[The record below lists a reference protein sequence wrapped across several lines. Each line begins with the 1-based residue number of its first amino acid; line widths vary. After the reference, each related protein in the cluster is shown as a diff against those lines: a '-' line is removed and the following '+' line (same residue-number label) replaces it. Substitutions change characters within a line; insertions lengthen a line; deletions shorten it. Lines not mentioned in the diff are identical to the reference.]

1 MDTIIN
7 PWSSTNSYCFFRCE
21 TPSVPMLILEAVG
34 SGGGWSLF
42 GFFPKKVY
50 IYVYILYAQMPLNWR
65 YMFHGYLVEPCSS
78 SRSEVCPFSIVTR
91 SLLSKY
97 MDSLQLQKA
106 RRQNPYIFME
116 SPLVHGT
123 AYMVL
128 SFIVIVLFALVHARL
143 TKLDVFSALKRFEQW
158 RQQEKAEVTQKQL
171 DQERRYEELLRTRM
185 QILTK
190 LNKILIHIGFAQIC
204 VALPHLL
211 HDASFSSLAEFTA
224 LVLAY
229 SWHAFAETKGAGN
242 HMLVHCWTALFCMI
256 HILIFASSVNSED
269 SIRLSIT
276 EKLCGL
282 CSIMML
288 GVRWLVF
295 HLAFFRFSSTRDM
308 DLVEFACDINERQL
322 TKNGVSPYLT
332 ILQWQFGE

>member
-1 MDTIIN
+1 
-7 PWSSTNSYCFFRCE
+7 
-21 TPSVPMLILEAVG
+21 
-34 SGGGWSLF
+34 
-42 GFFPKKVY
+42 
-50 IYVYILYAQMPLNWR
+50 
-65 YMFHGYLVEPCSS
+65 MFHGYPVEPCSS

-91 SLLSKY
+91 SLLSIY
-97 MDSLQLQKA
+97 LCLQLQKA
-106 RRQNPYIFME
+106 RQQNPHISME

-143 TKLDVFSALKRFEQW
+143 TKLDVFSALKRFELW

-171 DQERRYEELLRTRM
+171 DQERRYKEELLRTRM
-185 QILTK
+185 QILAK

-211 HDASFSSLAEFTA
+211 HEPSFSSFAEFTA

-229 SWHAFAETKGAGN
+229 SWHAFAETQGAGN
-242 HMLVHCWTALFCMI
+242 HILIHCWTALFCMI

-269 SIRLSIT
+269 SIRLSMT

-288 GVRWLVF
+288 GVR
-295 HLAFFRFSSTRDM
+295 
-308 DLVEFACDINERQL
+308 
-322 TKNGVSPYLT
+322 
-332 ILQWQFGE
+332 

>member
-1 MDTIIN
+1 
-7 PWSSTNSYCFFRCE
+7 
-21 TPSVPMLILEAVG
+21 
-34 SGGGWSLF
+34 
-42 GFFPKKVY
+42 
-50 IYVYILYAQMPLNWR
+50 MPLNWR

-78 SRSEVCPFSIVTR
+78 SRSEVCPFSIVTC

-106 RRQNPYIFME
+106 RRQNPHIFME

-143 TKLDVFSALKRFEQW
+143 TKLDVFSALKRFDQW

-171 DQERRYEELLRTRM
+171 DQKSRYEEELLRTRM

-242 HMLVHCWTALFCMI
+242 HILVHCWTALFCMI

-322 TKNGVSPYLT
+322 TKNGVSPYFT

>member
-1 MDTIIN
+1 
-7 PWSSTNSYCFFRCE
+7 
-21 TPSVPMLILEAVG
+21 
-34 SGGGWSLF
+34 
-42 GFFPKKVY
+42 
-50 IYVYILYAQMPLNWR
+50 
-65 YMFHGYLVEPCSS
+65 
-78 SRSEVCPFSIVTR
+78 
-91 SLLSKY
+91 
-97 MDSLQLQKA
+97 
-106 RRQNPYIFME
+106 ME
-116 SPLVHGT
+116 SPLVRGPS
-123 AYMVL
+123 YMGL
-128 SFIVIVLFALVHARL
+128 IFIIVIVLFALAHARL

-158 RQQEKAEVTQKQL
+158 RQQEKPEVTQKQL
-171 DQERRYEELLRTRM
+171 DQERRYEEELLRTRM

-288 GVRWLVF
+288 GVR
-295 HLAFFRFSSTRDM
+295 
-308 DLVEFACDINERQL
+308 
-322 TKNGVSPYLT
+322 
-332 ILQWQFGE
+332 